1 MLSKTEIKY
10 IQSLSHK
17 KFRDEESVFVVE
29 GLKMADE
36 VLAAH
41 SSLIKGVYAT
51 DQWVVK
57 NGHKVG
63 KDISLRIIET
73 YELQKISFLST
84 ANEVLLLMHKPTDGP
99 FNPEMNPLILG
110 LDQIQD
116 PGNLGTIIRTCDWF
130 GIKSIVCSSDTVD
143 AFNPKV
149 VQSAMGS
156 IFHIRIIQQ
165 DLPIFLEAYPQ
176 YKPCVAVLDG
186 QRYDEYEPDKNTMLV
201 IGNESKG
208 VSDAMKIRAVAKI
221 TIPKKGRAESLNAA
235 VATAVILSEWSK

>member
-1 MLSKTEIKY
+1 MLSKSEIKY

-17 KFRDEESVFVVE
+17 KFRDEERTFVVE

-36 VLAAH
+36 VLASH
-41 SSLIKGVYAT
+41 SSQIKAVYAT

-57 NGHKVG
+57 NGHKLG
-63 KDISLRIIET
+63 KNISVRVVEE
-73 YELQKISFLST
+73 YELQKISFLSK
-84 ANEVLLLMHKPTDGP
+84 ANDVLLVMDKPAELP
-99 FNPEMNPLILG
+99 FNPEMNSLILG

-130 GIKSIVCSSDTVD
+130 GINSIVCSMDTVD

-156 IFHIRIIQQ
+156 IFHISIIYQ
-165 DLPIFLEAYPQ
+165 DLPGFLDAYPV

-186 QRYDEYEPDKNTMLV
+186 QPFDAVVPDRNTMLV

-208 VSDAMKIRAVAKI
+208 VSQAMKMRAAAKI

-235 VATAVILSEWSK
+235 VATAVILSGWCK